1 MKIETMILGP
11 IETNCYLVWDE
22 NTMHA
27 AVIDP
32 AAAGARIAE
41 KLQSLGLRLSCIFLT
56 HAHFDHVGGVKTL
69 HTLTGAPIYIS
80 EADAADPAGM
90 SHGLLQYTDTYQEG
104 DEITVGSLRFR
115 VLETPGH
122 TPGSVCLLCG
132 DTLFSGDTLFCGG
145 CGRTD
150 FPGGSV
156 QQMFASLKKLSQ
168 LPAHLAV
175 LPGHGESTV
184 LADELKYN
192 LYMAE
197 AMRR

>member
-22 NTMHA
+22 STMHA

-184 LADELKYN
+184 LADELNYN

>member
-1 MKIETMILGP
+1 MKIETLILGP
-11 IETNCYLVWDE
+11 IETNCYIVRDE
-22 NTMHA
+22 TTNLA

-32 AAAGARIAE
+32 AAAGAKIAE
-41 KLQSLGLRLSCIFLT
+41 KLQAMGLTLSCILLT
-56 HAHFDHVGGVKTL
+56 HAHFDHMGGVKTL
-69 HTLTGAPIYIS
+69 HAVTGAPVYIS
-80 EADAADPAGM
+80 EADSTDPSGM
-90 SHGLLQYTDTYQEG
+90 SHGLLQFTDTYKEG
-104 DEITVGSLRFR
+104 DEITVGSLSFR

-156 QQMFASLKKLSQ
+156 QEMFASLKRLAS
-168 LPAHLAV
+168 LPEHLNV

-184 LADELKYN
+184 LADERKYN